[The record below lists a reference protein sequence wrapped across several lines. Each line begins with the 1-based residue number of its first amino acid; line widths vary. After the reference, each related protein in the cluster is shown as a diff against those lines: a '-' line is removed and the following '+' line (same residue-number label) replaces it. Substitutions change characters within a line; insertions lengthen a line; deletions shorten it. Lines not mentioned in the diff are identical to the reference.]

1 VNELSTYILLGSI
14 LLVFL
19 IFLSWT
25 DIKSFRLPNTLTLPL
40 IILGVFQAYLLP
52 SEITAS
58 IIGAVIGYLV
68 FFVIEIAYKKFRKI
82 DGLGRG
88 DAKLLA
94 AGGAWCGWMGL
105 PYIVLIGSGLGII
118 LALLPKYRSL
128 GRIPFGPC
136 LALGIFMVW
145 TAGAFVKLQ
154 VDM

>member
-1 VNELSTYILLGSI
+1 M
-14 LLVFL
+14 
-19 IFLSWT
+19 
-25 DIKSFRLPNTLTLPL
+25 

-68 FFVIEIAYKKFRKI
+68 FFAIEIAYKKFRKI

-105 PYIVLIGSGLGII
+105 PYIVLLG
-118 LALLPKYRSL
+118 
-128 GRIPFGPC
+128 
-136 LALGIFMVW
+136 V
-145 TAGAFVKLQ
+145 V
-154 VDM
+154 

>member
-1 VNELSTYILLGSI
+1 M
-14 LLVFL
+14 
-19 IFLSWT
+19 
-25 DIKSFRLPNTLTLPL
+25 

-68 FFVIEIAYKKFRKI
+68 FFAIEIAYKKFRKI

-128 GRIPFGPC
+128 GRIPFWAMFGFSYFHGLDC
-136 LALGIFMVW
+136 RSIC
-145 TAGAFVKLQ
+145 
-154 VDM
+154 

>member
-1 VNELSTYILLGSI
+1 MNELSTYILLGSI

-19 IFLSWT
+19 VFLSWT
-25 DIKSFRLPNTLTLPL
+25 DIKSFRLPNILTLPL

-52 SEITAS
+52 YEITAS

-68 FFVIEIAYKKFRKI
+68 FFVIEIVYKKFRKI

-105 PYIVLIGSGLGII
+105 PYIVLIGSGFGII
-118 LALLPKYRSL
+118 LALVPKYRSL
-128 GRIPFGPC
+128 ERIPFGPC
-136 LALGIFMVW
+136 LGLAIFMVW
-145 TAGAFVKLQ
+145 TAGAFVRL
-154 VDM
+154 

>member
-1 VNELSTYILLGSI
+1 MNELSTYILLGSI

-19 IFLSWT
+19 VFLSWT

-52 SEITAS
+52 SDITAS

-105 PYIVLIGSGLGII
+105 PYIVLISSCVGLT
-118 LALLPKYRSL
+118 LALSPKYRAL
-128 GRIPFGPC
+128 NRIPFGPC

-145 TAGAFVKLQ
+145 IGGTYVALF
-154 VDM
+154 

>member
-1 VNELSTYILLGSI
+1 MNELSTYILLGSI

-25 DIKSFRLPNTLTLPL
+25 DIKSFRLPNTLTFPL

-68 FFVIEIAYKKFRKI
+68 FFVIEIVYKKFRKI

-105 PYIVLIGSGLGII
+105 PYIVLISSCVGLAI
-118 LALLPKYRSL
+118 ALSPKYRAL
-128 GRIPFGPC
+128 NRIPFGPC

-145 TAGAFVKLQ
+145 IAGAYVALF
-154 VDM
+154 